1 MSELGVWSEVIRRAL
16 RDLCGPDTNLRDEA
30 VEWIGDGKGDDFVAV
45 CSAADL
51 EPSAVAKLAHRI
63 LALGPDRGRVYLTR
77 VMEVT
82 DGDRDSR
89 DADR

>member
-1 MSELGVWSEVIRRAL
+1 L
-16 RDLCGPDTNLRDEA
+16 RDLCETDDKLRDEA
-30 VEWIGDGKGDDFVAV
+30 IAWIGDGEGEDFTTV
-45 CSAADL
+45 CSTADL
-51 EPSAVAKLAHRI
+51 DPSAVAKLARRI

-82 DGDRDSR
+82 GNDRDSR